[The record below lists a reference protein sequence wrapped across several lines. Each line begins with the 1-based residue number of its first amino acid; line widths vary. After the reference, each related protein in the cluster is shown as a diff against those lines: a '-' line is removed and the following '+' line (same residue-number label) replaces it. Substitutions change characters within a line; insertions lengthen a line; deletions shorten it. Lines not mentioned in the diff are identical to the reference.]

1 MVPDPSGM
9 NRLWKGGNTTMSE
22 TDSNDQNTEFN
33 PDSSPSADAAG
44 QNAVTGQNSEY
55 PSPYGAEQQGG
66 GQYSNAPQNCDSG
79 QYDTR
84 NPNAGSGQQYYGQN
98 AGYNNGQQYYTQNA
112 DYNSGQQPYAQ
123 NADYSNE
130 QQYYGQNSGYGNGQQ
145 YYNQNG
151 GYGSGQQYYDQN
163 GGYSNGQQY
172 YGQNGG
178 YVNGQQSYEQ
188 NTGDPNGQSYGQPN
202 YNSYGQNAGYNN
214 TQYGSYGQN
223 VDYNNTQYGTCG
235 PNAGYSNGQYGTY
248 GPNAGYNNGQY
259 NGYNP
264 NGGGQ
269 YYGGRPYANPQAAY
283 QQAQT
288 AAQPVSNIFCYILM
302 AITAISTIATIAVV
316 ISMLQSLF
324 DGSIT
329 SSIDPGSL
337 SEEGYASM
345 YALLLDIMANTPA
358 YSIYSVF
365 NSVFRFGIIIVSII
379 DIVQVRQKGYPILG
393 MVLFTIFFKPGYFI
407 WRAHATKQ
415 KQLVPVL
422 FTIFYIFLYVV
433 YFVWCFSLAFRYI

>member
-1 MVPDPSGM
+1 MLCADMVPDPSGM

-22 TDSNDQNTEFN
+22 TGSNDQNTEFN

-44 QNAVTGQNSEY
+44 QNTVTGQNSEY
-55 PSPYGAEQQGG
+55 PSPHGAVQQDC
-66 GQYSNAPQNCDSG
+66 GQYSDAPQNSDSG
-79 QYDTR
+79 QYDAQ

-98 AGYNNGQQYYTQNA
+98 VGCNNGQQYYTQNT
-112 DYNSGQQPYAQ
+112 DYNGGQQPYVQ
-123 NADYSNE
+123 NTDYSNG
-130 QQYYGQNSGYGNGQQ
+130 QQYYGQNSGYGYGQQ
-145 YYNQNG
+145 YYNQNNGYGNDQQYYDQNG
-151 GYGSGQQYYDQN
+151 GYGNGQQYYDQN

-172 YGQNGG
+172 YDQNGG
-178 YVNGQQSYEQ
+178 YGNGQQ
-188 NTGDPNGQSYGQPN
+188 
-202 YNSYGQNAGYNN
+202 
-214 TQYGSYGQN
+214 SYGQN
-223 VDYNNTQYGTCG
+223 VDYNNTQYGTYG
-235 PNAGYSNGQYGTY
+235 PNTGYNNGQYGTY
-248 GPNAGYNNGQY
+248 GQNAGYNNGQY

-264 NGGGQ
+264 NSGGQ
-269 YYGGRPYANPQAAY
+269 YYGGNPYANPQAAH

-302 AITAISTIATIAVV
+302 VITAISTIATIAVV

-329 SSIDPGSL
+329 SSFDPGAL

-422 FTIFYIFLYVV
+422 FTIFYVFLYVV